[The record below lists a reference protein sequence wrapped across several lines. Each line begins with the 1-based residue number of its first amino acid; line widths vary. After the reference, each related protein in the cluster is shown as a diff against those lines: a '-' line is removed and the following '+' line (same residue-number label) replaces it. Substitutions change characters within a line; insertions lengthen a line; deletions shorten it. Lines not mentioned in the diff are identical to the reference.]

1 MKKTNNAPEND
12 ELDIVR
18 TAVENDSEPA
28 ESAGIPA
35 ESAEP
40 AEKAAELTLNEEQDA
55 CENAA
60 DSVQTDEEPAEEE
73 LVQESAEELA
83 QELAEDPPAG
93 EVMQEEMSAEPE
105 IDEPLADDAE
115 PAQESFAD
123 KHAKKHRVR
132 REKVKKAAKAVR
144 AKGQTSIKLRI
155 LRISILSVCA
165 AVLAMQI
172 LTVVSTVVSYS
183 SSYQTQAE
191 ALTTSYIQLLQTKIK
206 SLTLE
211 LEGVRSNTNM
221 MIVIDES
228 YQMSTRKAKLSEL
241 CNSTMFK
248 DITLADENGD
258 TYNETNI
265 ADRSYFQ
272 RALEGINTMSSPLIR
287 RTNNDAQAIK
297 NELVMFMAVR
307 YKNALFHGVLV
318 GAVEPSFMSQGLDA
332 MAGGTVVVLDKEGN
346 VVAGSDLTQVVN
358 GVNYSDCGDHGL
370 EKLASAMLTQ
380 EAGSVKYTSNGTRYV
395 ASYSPIELTDGWT
408 IAVSLDYTSIK
419 QNILVNLA
427 VALAIG
433 VALIVGIT
441 LIGAKLADR
450 IAHPVIMSAER
461 LRRLSEGDISED
473 FYVPTKRDETRVL
486 ADSLTETIHELGRY
500 INDIKDVLAAIA
512 GGDLTAHSSIEYKGD
527 FTAISASLDSITASL
542 NESISAVKE
551 SVGSIRDGS
560 AEVADGSRTL
570 SEAAAQEEAAVD
582 GIMRTI
588 DDIRD
593 GADKT
598 AEISAK
604 VLAVTKEAA
613 DNASG
618 GGELMKEL
626 SAAINN
632 INEKSEAISA
642 VIKTID
648 SIAFQ
653 TNILAINAAIEA
665 ARAGEAGRGFAVV
678 AEEVGNLASMSADAV
693 KQTAA
698 LITDSTNAVKQ
709 GTAIAGRAETAIHAI
724 VQDVNKVAKHMG
736 SIVEAADEQKS
747 AAAAITES
755 MKKIDDG
762 MHSTTGTAERSARS
776 SEQLS
781 ELAVSLA
788 AKVER
793 FKTDSK
799 S

>member
-1 MKKTNNAPEND
+1 MKKTNNTPEAE
-12 ELDIVR
+12 ELI
-18 TAVENDSEPA
+18 TAAEASDNTP
-28 ESAGIPA
+28 ESAGVTA

-40 AEKAAELTLNEEQDA
+40 AEL
-55 CENAA
+55 
-60 DSVQTDEEPAEEE
+60 DEFAEPAEAAEFAGAQEAEASLYPEDTAETPEDVLAEE
-73 LVQESAEELA
+73 YAEEL
-83 QELAEDPPAG
+83 PAG
-93 EVMQEEMSAEPE
+93 ELEQEQLSAEPE
-105 IDEPLADDAE
+105 VDEPITDSAE
-115 PAQESFAD
+115 PAELSEGEQAQGFAQ
-123 KHAKKHRVR
+123 KHAKKRRAR
-132 REKVKKAAKAVR
+132 REKAKKVAKMVR

-165 AVLAMQI
+165 AVLAMQV
-172 LTVVSTVVSYS
+172 LTVVSTIVSYS
-183 SSYQTQAE
+183 SSYETQAE

-211 LEGVRSNTNM
+211 LEGVRSNSAMTT
-221 MIVIDES
+221 VIDES
-228 YQMSTRKAKLSEL
+228 YQLSTRKAKLSEL

-248 DITLADENGD
+248 DITLADSNGD
-258 TYNETNI
+258 TYSETNI
-265 ADRSYFQ
+265 ADREYFQ
-272 RALEGINTMSSPLIR
+272 RALDGINTMSSPLVR
-287 RTNNDAQAIK
+287 RTNNDVQALK
-297 NELVMFMAVR
+297 DELVMFMAVR
-307 YKNALFHGVLV
+307 YKNVLFHGVLV
-318 GAVEPSFMSQGLDA
+318 GAVEPSFMSQGLDS
-332 MAGGTVVVLDKEGN
+332 MVGGTVVVLDKDGN
-346 VVAGSDLTQVVN
+346 VVAGSDLAQVMNGANYVN
-358 GVNYSDCGDHGL
+358 SGDSGL
-370 EKLASAMLTQ
+370 EKLAAAMLTQ
-380 EAGSVKYTSNGTRYV
+380 EAGTIKYSSGGTRYV
-395 ASYSPIELTDGWT
+395 ASYSPIELTNGWT
-408 IAVSLDYTSIK
+408 VAVSLDYTSVK
-419 QNILVNLA
+419 QNILMNL
-427 VALAIG
+427 VIALGIG
-433 VALIVGIT
+433 LALIVGIT

-450 IAHPVIMSAER
+450 IAHPVIMSADR
-461 LRRLSEGDISED
+461 LRKLSEGDISEE
-473 FYVPTKRDETRVL
+473 FYVPAQKDETRIL
-486 ADSLTETIHELGRY
+486 ADSLTETIRELGRY
-500 INDIKDVLAAIA
+500 ISDIKNVLAAIA
-512 GGDLTAHSSIEYKGD
+512 GGDLTAHSTIEYKGD
-527 FTAISASLDSITASL
+527 FAAISASLDSITASL

-551 SVGSIRDGS
+551 SVDSIRDGS
-560 AEVADGSRTL
+560 AQVADGSKTL
-570 SEAAAQEEAAVD
+570 SEAAAQEAAAVD

-588 DDIRD
+588 DDIRR

-604 VLAVTKEAA
+604 VLTVTKEAA

-709 GTAIAGRAETAIHAI
+709 GTAIAGRAEEAIGVI

-736 SIVEAADEQKS
+736 SIVEAADEQRS
-747 AAAAITES
+747 AAALITES

-762 MHSTTGTAERSARS
+762 MHSTTGTAERSAHS

-788 AKVER
+788 GKVER
-793 FKTDSK
+793 FKTEN
-799 S
+799 

>member
-1 MKKTNNAPEND
+1 MKKTNNTPEAE
-12 ELDIVR
+12 ELI
-18 TAVENDSEPA
+18 TAAEASDNTP
-28 ESAGIPA
+28 ESADFTA

-40 AEKAAELTLNEEQDA
+40 AELDKLA
-55 CENAA
+55 
-60 DSVQTDEEPAEEE
+60 EPAEAAESAGAQEAEASLYPDDTAETSDEAFAEE
-73 LVQESAEELA
+73 YAEEL
-83 QELAEDPPAG
+83 PAG
-93 EVMQEEMSAEPE
+93 ELEQEQLSAEPE
-105 IDEPLADDAE
+105 VDEPIAESAE
-115 PAQESFAD
+115 PAELFEGEQAQGFAQ
-123 KHAKKHRVR
+123 KHAKKRRAR
-132 REKVKKAAKAVR
+132 REKAKKAAKMVR

-165 AVLAMQI
+165 AVLAMQV
-172 LTVVSTVVSYS
+172 LTVVSTIVSYS
-183 SSYQTQAE
+183 SSYETQAE

-211 LEGVRSNTNM
+211 LEGVRSNTAM
-221 MIVIDES
+221 TTVIDES
-228 YQMSTRKAKLSEL
+228 YQLSTRKAKLSEL

-248 DITLADENGD
+248 DITLADSNGD
-258 TYNETNI
+258 TYSETNI
-265 ADRSYFQ
+265 ADREYFQ
-272 RALEGINTMSSPLIR
+272 RALDGINTMSSPLVR
-287 RTNNDAQAIK
+287 RTNNDVQALK
-297 NELVMFMAVR
+297 DELVMFMAVR
-307 YKNALFHGVLV
+307 YKNVLFHGVLV
-318 GAVEPSFMSQGLDA
+318 GAVEPSFMSQGLDS
-332 MAGGTVVVLDKEGN
+332 MVGGTVVVLDMDGN
-346 VVAGSDLTQVVN
+346 VVAGSDLAQVMNGDNYVN
-358 GVNYSDCGDHGL
+358 CGDSGL
-370 EKLASAMLTQ
+370 EKLAAAMLTQ
-380 EAGSVKYTSNGTRYV
+380 EAGTIKYSSGGTRYV
-395 ASYSPIELTDGWT
+395 ASYSPIELTNGWT
-408 IAVSLDYTSIK
+408 VAVSLDYTSVK
-419 QNILVNLA
+419 QNILMNL
-427 VALAIG
+427 VIALGIG
-433 VALIVGIT
+433 LALIVGIT

-450 IAHPVIMSAER
+450 IAHPVIMSADR
-461 LRRLSEGDISED
+461 LRKLSEGDISEE
-473 FYVPTKRDETRVL
+473 FYVPAQKDETRIL
-486 ADSLTETIHELGRY
+486 ADSLTETIRELGRY
-500 INDIKDVLAAIA
+500 ISDIKNVLAAIA
-512 GGDLTAHSSIEYKGD
+512 GGDLTAHSTIEYKGD
-527 FTAISASLDSITASL
+527 FAAISASLDSITASL

-551 SVGSIRDGS
+551 SVDSIREGS
-560 AEVADGSRTL
+560 AQVADGSKTL
-570 SEAAAQEEAAVD
+570 SEAAAQEAAAVD

-588 DDIRD
+588 DDIRR

-604 VLAVTKEAA
+604 VLTVTKEAA

-709 GTAIAGRAETAIHAI
+709 GTAIAGRAEEAIGVI

-736 SIVEAADEQKS
+736 SIVEAADEQRS
-747 AAAAITES
+747 AAALITES

-762 MHSTTGTAERSARS
+762 MHSTTGTAERSAHS

-793 FKTDSK
+793 FKTEN
-799 S
+799 